1 MVNRLGCVKLGVAK
15 QMLLQLQDTTALVP
29 DSVIVRQPLITAAE
43 ADVVVGKSASFL
55 DASWTIAD
63 HSISVGDVLIFVTI
77 LVLTQIIVWAA
88 KFVINKAFR
97 KQSAAVEGKKYT
109 LKKLMV
115 YMLYTIGVVVALDT
129 IGIDITILVAGS
141 AALLVGFGLG
151 IQHIFDDLVS
161 GFIVLFEGVI
171 KVGDIIELDG
181 LVARV
186 DKIDIRTSKVITRDG
201 NFLIIP
207 NSKITSQN
215 VMNWSMETRA
225 SRFAIDVGVAYGSDT
240 QLVKRILLECAE
252 KHPAVLNDQANR
264 VDFISFGDSSLQFKL
279 YFWAR
284 RSWDIGIYLS
294 DIRFSID
301 EAFRENGIKIPFPQR
316 ELHMSGDAK
325 SPKR

>member
-1 MVNRLGCVKLGVAK
+1 MVNRHGCVKLGVVK
-15 QMLLQLQDTTALVP
+15 QMLLQLQDTTTLVS
-29 DSVIVRQPLITAAE
+29 DSVIVQQPGIKAPD
-43 ADVVVGKSASFL
+43 ADVFVGESASFL

-63 HSISVGDVLIFVTI
+63 HSISIGDVLIFVTI
-77 LVLTQIIVWAA
+77 LVLTQILVWAV

-97 KQSAAVEGKKYT
+97 KQSAEVEGKKYT

-115 YMLYTIGVVVALDT
+115 YLIYTIGIVIGLDT
-129 IGIDITILVAGS
+129 IGINITILVAGS
-141 AALLVGFGLG
+141 AALLVGVGLG

-186 DKIDIRTSKVITRDG
+186 DQIDIRTSKVITRDG

-225 SRFAIDVGVAYGSDT
+225 SRFSIDVGVAYGSDT
-240 QLVKRILLECAE
+240 QLVKRLLLECAE

-264 VDFISFGDSSLQFKL
+264 VDFVSFGDSSLKFKL

-284 RSWDIGIYLS
+284 RSWDINIHLS
-294 DIRFSID
+294 DVRFSID

-316 ELHMSGDAK
+316 ELHVSKGKLPTD
-325 SPKR
+325 

>member
-1 MVNRLGCVKLGVAK
+1 MPPPR
-15 QMLLQLQDTTALVP
+15 QDTTALVS
-29 DSVIVRQPLITAAE
+29 DSVIVQHPLIKAAD
-43 ADVVVGKSASFL
+43 ADLFVGKSEDLL
-55 DASWTIAD
+55 DASWTIAG
-63 HSISVGDVLIFVTI
+63 HSISVGDILLFVMVLF
-77 LVLTQIIVWAA
+77 LTQILVWVA

-97 KQSAAVEGKKYT
+97 KHSPEVEGKKYT
-109 LKKLMV
+109 LKKLIV
-115 YMLYTIGVVVALDT
+115 YLIYTLGVVIGLDT
-129 IGIDITILVAGS
+129 IGIDLTILIAGS

-151 IQHIFDDLVS
+151 IQHIFDDIVS

-186 DKIDIRTSKVITRDG
+186 DQIDIRTSKVITRDG

-225 SRFAIDVGVAYGSDT
+225 SRFTINVGVAYGSDT

-252 KHPAVLNDQANR
+252 KHPAILNDQANR
-264 VDFISFGDSSLQFKL
+264 VDFMEFGDSSLNFRL

-284 RSWDIGIYLS
+284 RTWDINLHLS
-294 DIRFSID
+294 DVRFSID
-301 EAFRENGIKIPFPQR
+301 EAFRKNGIKIPFPQR
-316 ELHMSGDAK
+316 ELHVAK
-325 SPKR
+325 DKLPTD